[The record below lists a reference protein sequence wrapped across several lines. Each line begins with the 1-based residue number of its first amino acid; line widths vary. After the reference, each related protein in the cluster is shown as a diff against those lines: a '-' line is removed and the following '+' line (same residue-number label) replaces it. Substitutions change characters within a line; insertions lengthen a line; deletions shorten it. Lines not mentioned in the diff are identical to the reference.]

1 MDLCLLLACTPWGI
15 SEGLLGWRCAPPERI
30 CICFISYFP
39 KSTFIKRVENG
50 VICMNIWIH
59 IKDTWIIPL
68 CGGDCISTRSFIVRN
83 FISCAEITWVATGGA
98 VGLEHLLATL
108 LPTRWGR
115 FLGSDG
121 SSGPLKQIPP
131 ELCLGSLSSFPR
143 ELLKWD
149 SLTCA
154 SPGSALHVQGSPPH
168 PQPKEHVLTH
178 MHTYTHTHIPLSCS
192 VLLTRTCT
200 NIYIK

>member
-1 MDLCLLLACTPWGI
+1 MDLCLLLACTPWGV
-15 SEGLLGWRCAPPERI
+15 SEGLLGWRCAPPERV

-39 KSTFIKRVENG
+39 KSTSIKWVEDG

-68 CGGDCISTRSFIVRN
+68 CGGDCVSTRSFIVRN

-154 SPGSALHVQGSPPH
+154 SPGSALHVQGSSPH
-168 PQPKEHVLTH
+168 PQPKEHVSTH
-178 MHTYTHTHIPLSCS
+178 MHTYTHTHTP
-192 VLLTRTCT
+192 VLLSTV
-200 NIYIK
+200 NKDLY